1 MKISTIDVYKIDMP
15 MRGFFRNARHNNNVQ
30 EGVVV
35 HVKTDNGLDG
45 IGDIEPS
52 EGYTKLNRNEI
63 AETVE
68 KKLSPVLIGEDPRN
82 FRRISY
88 ILDST
93 IDGFWEGKSAI
104 TLAMSDLHAK
114 SLGVSLGN
122 LLGGSV
128 AENVFFNAWI
138 GVLSNEDASV
148 EAKKFKE
155 NGWIACKVKLNGEVE
170 SDIERVLSVRQGG
183 GKDFEIR
190 VDANES
196 YKNIQ
201 DAKDFIKE
209 VSSAEI
215 RLFEQPFNRKNLA
228 LLAEL
233 RGSVDVPI
241 MADECITDYRS
252 LLEVIK
258 HEAADIVKL
267 KILKQGSVFKVREM
281 ISMLEEV
288 GMEIV
293 IGHGFG
299 LTPMTIAE
307 IYLASTSK
315 NVLSAIESVGPY
327 KMIDDIVNLPLEID
341 SGKIAVP
348 NSPGLGVSIDMDKI
362 EKFRV

>member
-1 MKISTIDVYKIDMP
+1 
-15 MRGFFRNARHNNNVQ
+15 
-30 EGVVV
+30 
-35 HVKTDNGLDG
+35 
-45 IGDIEPS
+45 
-52 EGYTKLNRNEI
+52 
-63 AETVE
+63 
-68 KKLSPVLIGEDPRN
+68 
-82 FRRISY
+82 
-88 ILDST
+88 
-93 IDGFWEGKSAI
+93 
-104 TLAMSDLHAK
+104 
-114 SLGVSLGN
+114 
-122 LLGGSV
+122 
-128 AENVFFNAWI
+128 
-138 GVLSNEDASV
+138 
-148 EAKKFKE
+148 
-155 NGWIACKVKLNGEVE
+155 
-170 SDIERVLSVRQGG
+170 
-183 GKDFEIR
+183 
-190 VDANES
+190 
-196 YKNIQ
+196 
-201 DAKDFIKE
+201 
-209 VSSAEI
+209 
-215 RLFEQPFNRKNLA
+215 
-228 LLAEL
+228 
-233 RGSVDVPI
+233 

>member
-15 MRGFFRNARHNNNVQ
+15 MRGFFRNARHNHNVQ

-82 FRRISY
+82 LRKISY

-104 TLAMSDLHAK
+104 TLALSDIHAK
-114 SLGVSLGN
+114 SLEVSLSG

-128 AENVFFNAWI
+128 VKDVFFNAWI
-138 GVLSNEDASV
+138 GVLSNYDASI

-170 SDIERVLSVRQGG
+170 SDIERVLSVREGG

-196 YKNIQ
+196 YKSIQ
-201 DAKDFIKE
+201 DAQNFIKE
-209 VSSAEI
+209 VSSAEV
-215 RLFEQPFNRKNLA
+215 RLFEQPFDRKNLA

-233 RGSVDVPI
+233 RRSVDVPI

-293 IGHGFG
+293 VGHGFG

-307 IYLASTSK
+307 IHLASTSK

-327 KMIDDIVNLPLEID
+327 KMVDDIVNLPIEID